1 MQGLLADAT
10 ARLEVVDD
18 GAGGPPRVAVTINN
32 TTIDDATAIELP
44 HQSTERKV
52 FEAFYIGL
60 NGQVNEHSNLLS
72 AYLTPAYS
80 SSKSASLVVWET
92 FLEAVRALR
101 DSDRVKV
108 VNMDGGPLNKAVETA
123 VHFPQLMV
131 DTGFYDA
138 YLT

>member
-10 ARLEVVDD
+10 ARLEVVDN
-18 GAGGPPRVAVTINN
+18 GAVTINN

-60 NGQVNEHSNLLS
+60 NGQVNELSNLLS
-72 AYLTPAYS
+72 AYLTPAYAA
-80 SSKSASLVVWET
+80 SKSASLVVWET

-138 YLT
+138 YVT